1 MSRVVLGWLAVLF
14 VVMGGTGIWLGIKYA
29 GANGSQSV
37 FGLGNQAEVDETYQ
51 QIPADASQE
60 WLKEFTLTSQ
70 AGRPVASKDLAGKVY
85 VTNFFFSSCPGTCL
99 QQNQK
104 IQEIARQYGPKGVQ
118 FLSVTCDP
126 DIDSPSRLREYG
138 AKLGAEPA
146 HWSFLTG
153 DLLYI
158 RRVAGEIYRIPLDK
172 QTHSE
177 RFFVTDKWGNIRG
190 DFEWNKLNEI
200 TQMKQL
206 LDTLLAETE
215 APPSATAE
223 EGTGSQEPSA
233 QEPAAESPAAETPAS
248 EADDS

>member
-29 GANGSQSV
+29 GANGSQEVS
-37 FGLGNQAEVDETYQ
+37 GLGNRAEVDETYQ

-60 WLKEFTLTSQ
+60 WLKEFTLTNQ
-70 AGRPVASKDLAGKVY
+70 AGKPVASKDLVGTVY

-104 IQEIARQYGPKGVQ
+104 IQEIARQYGPKEVQ
-118 FLSVTCDP
+118 FLSITCDP

-138 AKLGAEPA
+138 VKLAANPA
-146 HWSFLTG
+146 DWSFLTG

-206 LDTLLAETE
+206 LDKLLAETE
-215 APPSATAE
+215 PPPDVNDPATPE
-223 EGTGSQEPSA
+223 
-233 QEPAAESPAAETPAS
+233 
-248 EADDS
+248 